1 MAIHKLRI
9 LPIFLLITGLTL
21 TSGCKKKDMSLRLN
35 EPRNIRGVVSYKRS
49 FPDLND
55 KHLEVAK
62 AVGIRPLEDREEAES
77 MKEKLTHITDNEFY
91 VVDSLTHSIPYLV
104 PRASALL
111 DTIGSNFLDSLAAK
125 GLNPNQ
131 VIVTS
136 VLRTQSDV
144 KRLRRRNGNASA
156 NSAHCFGATFDVSW
170 KRFKKVEDEDG
181 RPLQDVGSDTLKLVL
196 SEVLRDLRQAEKCYI
211 KYELKHS
218 ALAIDGCCPKF
229 LFFPMR
235 RRILMQLTYTGED
248 FEYHFGKPLTLP
260 RCKWKVKETN
270 KRFIWH
276 FKAQNRTSV
285 IRISGSCSKEQM
297 MPLLYENPDGKV
309 SPAPLWEG
317 GTAVGTIEL
326 YRRVG
331 GSLELIDRLQFENG
345 LCAYQ
350 RF

>member
-21 TSGCKKKDMSLRLN
+21 TSGCKKKDMSLKLN

-62 AVGIRPLEDREEAES
+62 TVGIRPLEDREEAES

-196 SEVLRDLRQAEKCYI
+196 SEVLRDLRQAEQCYI
-211 KYELKHS
+211 KYELKQVCFH
-218 ALAIDGCCPKF
+218 I
-229 LFFPMR
+229 
-235 RRILMQLTYTGED
+235 
-248 FEYHFGKPLTLP
+248 
-260 RCKWKVKETN
+260 
-270 KRFIWH
+270 
-276 FKAQNRTSV
+276 
-285 IRISGSCSKEQM
+285 
-297 MPLLYENPDGKV
+297 
-309 SPAPLWEG
+309 
-317 GTAVGTIEL
+317 TA
-326 YRRVG
+326 R
-331 GSLELIDRLQFENG
+331 
-345 LCAYQ
+345 
-350 RF
+350 

>member
-21 TSGCKKKDMSLRLN
+21 TSGCKKKDMSLKLN

-55 KHLEVAK
+55 KQLEVAK
-62 AVGIRPLEDREEAES
+62 TVGIRPLEDREEAES

-211 KYELKHS
+211 KYELKQ
-218 ALAIDGCCPKF
+218 GCF
-229 LFFPMR
+229 H
-235 RRILMQLTYTGED
+235 I
-248 FEYHFGKPLTLP
+248 
-260 RCKWKVKETN
+260 
-270 KRFIWH
+270 
-276 FKAQNRTSV
+276 
-285 IRISGSCSKEQM
+285 
-297 MPLLYENPDGKV
+297 
-309 SPAPLWEG
+309 
-317 GTAVGTIEL
+317 TA
-326 YRRVG
+326 R
-331 GSLELIDRLQFENG
+331 
-345 LCAYQ
+345 
-350 RF
+350 

>member
-1 MAIHKLRI
+1 MTIHKLRI

-21 TSGCKKKDMSLRLN
+21 TSGCKKKDMSLKLN

-62 AVGIRPLEDREEAES
+62 VVGIRPLEDREEAES

-211 KYELKHS
+211 KYELKQ
-218 ALAIDGCCPKF
+218 GCF
-229 LFFPMR
+229 H
-235 RRILMQLTYTGED
+235 I
-248 FEYHFGKPLTLP
+248 
-260 RCKWKVKETN
+260 
-270 KRFIWH
+270 
-276 FKAQNRTSV
+276 
-285 IRISGSCSKEQM
+285 
-297 MPLLYENPDGKV
+297 
-309 SPAPLWEG
+309 
-317 GTAVGTIEL
+317 TA
-326 YRRVG
+326 R
-331 GSLELIDRLQFENG
+331 
-345 LCAYQ
+345 
-350 RF
+350 